1 MKRAIALVMCLVL
14 LLSGCGGNKADTEKA
29 LETDVVQN
37 AIDGESDVEEGSE
50 LSEITFSDLD
60 DPNLTSYLEDA
71 IYCDLVSS
79 LGDDKYF
86 IENIDAVYISKE
98 YLEEIAYN
106 TQANIFF
113 GYTLAELNEVFEGER
128 YVFSLAEDGTTTVE
142 VFQEYDDTYEKVL
155 KNVVIGT
162 GVILVCVTVSVITGG
177 AGAPAVSMI
186 FAASAKTGTVMA
198 LSSGTMS
205 AVATGIVTGVET
217 GDMESALKASVL
229 AGSESFKWGAITGS
243 ITGGTSESVKYVKV
257 MKALKGQ
264 ELVGLTMQEAAAV
277 QMETG
282 YPVEIIKQFHNM
294 NEVNAFKAANLKAVM
309 VNGKLALGRKD
320 IDLDLIDE
328 DGLTNYQRMLSG
340 KAPLDVDGNT
350 FELHHVGQKAD
361 GTLAIFTRA
370 EHDNPDL
377 HGFIAKS
384 EIDRDA
390 FATQR
395 KNFWKA
401 MANILKAE
409 VL

>member
-1 MKRAIALVMCLVL
+1 
-14 LLSGCGGNKADTEKA
+14 
-29 LETDVVQN
+29 
-37 AIDGESDVEEGSE
+37 
-50 LSEITFSDLD
+50 
-60 DPNLTSYLEDA
+60 
-71 IYCDLVSS
+71 
-79 LGDDKYF
+79 
-86 IENIDAVYISKE
+86 
-98 YLEEIAYN
+98 
-106 TQANIFF
+106 
-113 GYTLAELNEVFEGER
+113 
-128 YVFSLAEDGTTTVE
+128 
-142 VFQEYDDTYEKVL
+142 
-155 KNVVIGT
+155 
-162 GVILVCVTVSVITGG
+162 
-177 AGAPAVSMI
+177 
-186 FAASAKTGTVMA
+186 
-198 LSSGTMS
+198 
-205 AVATGIVTGVET
+205 
-217 GDMESALKASVL
+217 
-229 AGSESFKWGAITGS
+229 
-243 ITGGTSESVKYVKV
+243 
-257 MKALKGQ
+257 
-264 ELVGLTMQEAAAV
+264 
-277 QMETG
+277 
-282 YPVEIIKQFHNM
+282 M